1 MLHTIRNAHP
11 HLKKTL
17 PRDSVLNKDRMDV
30 DCVLHL
36 SKENVLSHLESI
48 DHVVHSIIPDTN
60 KPGMYPHPVAVCVGE
75 HGMIDVLDYG
85 LLAIME

>member
-1 MLHTIRNAHP
+1 MLHTIRNADP

-17 PRDSVLNKDRMDV
+17 PRVSVLNKDRMDV

-48 DHVVHSIIPDTN
+48 DHVVHSIIPDSFKISENQQTW
-60 KPGMYPHPVAVCVGE
+60 
-75 HGMIDVLDYG
+75 DVPSSSCSLCWRAWKDSCS
-85 LLAIME
+85 